1 MQMWCEQN
9 LLGELR
15 GADPNVAKTPNW
27 QTSFVRGRDNI
38 KTPLGGGAAAA
49 AAAAVAAGAGAAPSR
64 TGRHLGGSLQ
74 QQDAAL

>member
-1 MQMWCEQN
+1 

-15 GADPNVAKTPNW
+15 GADSKRGQNSVLTD
-27 QTSFVRGRDNI
+27 FVRARTRQHRNAIG
-38 KTPLGGGAAAA
+38 GGGAAAA

-64 TGRHLGGSLQ
+64 TGKHLGGSLQ